1 MPSIEYV
8 SAKDIYIE
16 RETVRKPI
24 PNMHRHRT
32 YELYY
37 LVKGQRE
44 YFIEDRFFMVNEG
57 DFVLIPK
64 NVFHRTAGEGGLR
77 YLVHFSDS
85 FLQKFFTQETTTGFL
100 EQIPFLFRSEGT
112 AQERLQSLLA
122 EMLAEHS
129 RAEREQQP
137 LNELKIS
144 GYLYQILFTMANSP
158 NTYVPHTYTDE
169 RITRIIQYINEN
181 YNRITDIGQIAE
193 HFFISK
199 YHLCRFFRKNLG
211 IPLMAYLNTIKVNQ
225 ACKMMKAGCSN
236 MTRIA
241 LECGFNSS
249 SYFCKVFKKER
260 GISPTEYRK
269 KHR

>member
-24 PNMHRHRT
+24 LTMHRHGT

-37 LVKGQRE
+37 MVKGQRE
-44 YFIEDRFFMVNEG
+44 YFIEDRFFMVEEG
-57 DFVLIPK
+57 DFVLIPR
-64 NVFHRTAGEGGLR
+64 NVFHRTDGNGGLR
-77 YLVHFSDS
+77 YLVHFSER
-85 FLQKFFTQETTTGFL
+85 FLQKFFTRETVDGIL
-100 EQIPFLFRSEGT
+100 RRIPFLFRGEPRV
-112 AQERLQSLLA
+112 QEQLSGVLDA
-122 EMLAEHS
+122 MLTEFR
-129 RAEREQQP
+129 RAEEMRHPQDEMR
-137 LNELKIS
+137 LS
-144 GYLYQILFTMANSP
+144 GFLYQLLYAMAYSA
-158 NTYVPHTYTDE
+158 NTYVPHAYGDE

-181 YNRITDIGQIAE
+181 YNRITDIDQIAE

-199 YHLCRFFRKNLG
+199 YHLCRYFRKNLG
-211 IPLMAYLNTIKVNQ
+211 IPLVAYLNTIKVNQ
-225 ACKMMKAGCSN
+225 ACRMMKAGCSN
-236 MTRIA
+236 MTQIA